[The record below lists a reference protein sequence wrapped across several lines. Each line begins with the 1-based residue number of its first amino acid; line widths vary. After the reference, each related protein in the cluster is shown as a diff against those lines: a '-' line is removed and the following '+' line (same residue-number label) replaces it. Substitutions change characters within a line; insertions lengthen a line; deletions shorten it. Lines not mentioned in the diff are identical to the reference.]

1 MQHNGPVG
9 RNEGQDAMKEPKA
22 WVLQVLEWGPLL
34 LFFAV
39 FMLNRGSDV
48 ALWGQ
53 TYTPLVFATLVFI
66 PALALATLIRWRITG
81 KLSPMQIATLVLVA
95 VFGGLSVWLNDPR
108 FFKIKPT
115 IIYLLFAGLLGF
127 SYATGRNWLQ
137 AVLSEALPM
146 DAEGWRKLTLRMAL
160 MFLGLAIANEIV
172 WRSMSETA
180 WVYFKTFGMPV
191 LIFVFLLGNA
201 GLYRAHALPDPG
213 DKAGG

>member
-1 MQHNGPVG
+1 
-9 RNEGQDAMKEPKA
+9 MKEPKA

-39 FMLNRGSDV
+39 FMLNRGDQV

-53 TYTPLVFATLVFI
+53 EYTALVFATLVFI
-66 PALALATLIRWRITG
+66 PALALATVIRWRLTG
-81 KLSPMQIATLVLVA
+81 KLAPMQIATLVLVV

-127 SYATGRNWLQ
+127 SLITRRNWLG
-137 AVLSEALPM
+137 AILSEALPM
-146 DAEGWRKLTLRMAL
+146 DAQGWRKLTGRMAL
-160 MFLGLAIANEIV
+160 LFLGLAIANEIV
-172 WRSMSETA
+172 WRGMSETT

-191 LIFVFLLGNA
+191 VIFVFLMANA
-201 GLYRAHALPDPG
+201 GLFRAHSIEVPTDDAT
-213 DKAGG
+213 K

>member
-1 MQHNGPVG
+1 
-9 RNEGQDAMKEPKA
+9 MKPPKP
-22 WVLQVLEWGPLL
+22 WVLPALEWGPLI

-39 FMLNRGSDV
+39 FMLNRGGDV

-66 PALALATLIRWRITG
+66 PALALATLVRWRLTG
-81 KLSPMQIATLVLVA
+81 TLSPMQIATLVLVV

-127 SYATGRNWLQ
+127 SLMTRRNWLG
-137 AVLSEALPM
+137 AILSEALPM
-146 DAEGWRKLTLRMAL
+146 DAEGWRKLTGRMAL
-160 MFLGLAIANEIV
+160 MFAALAIANEIV

-180 WVYFKTFGMPV
+180 WVYFKTFGMPF
-191 LIFVFLLGNA
+191 LIFAFLMANA
-201 GLYRAHALPDPG
+201 GLFKAHALPAAEKDA
-213 DKAGG
+213 DV

>member
-1 MQHNGPVG
+1 MRDKIAITRPE
-9 RNEGQDAMKEPKA
+9 RDDAMKEPKA

-34 LFFAV
+34 LFFGV
-39 FMLNRGSDV
+39 FMLNRGGDV

-53 TYTPLVFATLVFI
+53 SYTPLVFATLVFI
-66 PALALATLIRWRITG
+66 PALALATLVRWRLTG
-81 KLSPMQIATLVLVA
+81 KLAPMQIATLVLVV

-127 SYATGRNWLQ
+127 SYLARRNWLQ

-146 DAEGWRKLTLRMAL
+146 DAEGWRKLTMRMAL
-160 MFLGLAIANEIV
+160 LFLGLAVANEVV
-172 WRSMSETA
+172 WRGMSETA
-180 WVYFKTFGMPV
+180 WVYFKTFGMPLV
-191 LIFVFLLGNA
+191 IFVFLMANA
-201 GLYRAHALPDPG
+201 GLYRAHALPDPN